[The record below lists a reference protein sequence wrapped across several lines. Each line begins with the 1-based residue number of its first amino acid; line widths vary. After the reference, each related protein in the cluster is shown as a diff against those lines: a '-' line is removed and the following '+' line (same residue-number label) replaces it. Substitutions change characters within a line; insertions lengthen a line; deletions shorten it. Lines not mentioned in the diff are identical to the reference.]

1 METPKFCND
10 SQTAAAAWKTIKI
23 STSCRQL
30 FSAHPKISNW
40 KKQRGDRDGR
50 VGVLLPKYVARR
62 LTQFLANPHPR
73 QREGWWVCW
82 CQRRDYLPLLPRPDT
97 TSIYHWCCC
106 IPTFDQLFGKYAIC
120 WIIPHGWT
128 PLLFTTKL
136 HSTHTIVLSTNEKGK
151 YEIQRHGKSL
161 ISLPIDAIDCHILVS
176 SVLGLISVSKIDVG
190 FLHWRKF
197 YHPNFWSCFGI
208 KPNQIK
214 PANPIWN
221 PAPPFRS
228 DLGVRS
234 KSLSCEGVSCKG
246 YEAGPRWQRR
256 CTACTALWVLIVA
269 VRWVFNQWVGPVWS
283 CTVENGF
290 NDERRW
296 YRFLY
301 FGSHNVCI

>member
-10 SQTAAAAWKTIKI
+10 SQAAAADAWKTIKI

-82 CQRRDYLPLLPRPDT
+82 CQRRDYLPRPDT

-151 YEIQRHGKSL
+151 YEIQRHGNSL
-161 ISLPIDAIDCHILVS
+161 ISPLPPLTATYWSAVYLVWFRFWRLMLVFTILTSDHVLVS
-176 SVLGLISVSKIDVG
+176 NQTRLNQQIPFEI
-190 FLHWRKF
+190 LH
-197 YHPNFWSCFGI
+197 
-208 KPNQIK
+208 
-214 PANPIWN
+214 
-221 PAPPFRS
+221 
-228 DLGVRS
+228 
-234 KSLSCEGVSCKG
+234 SLSDQIWASDPKVSLV
-246 YEAGPRWQRR
+246 RR
-256 CTACTALWVLIVA
+256 LL
-269 VRWVFNQWVGPVWS
+269 
-283 CTVENGF
+283 
-290 NDERRW
+290 
-296 YRFLY
+296 
-301 FGSHNVCI
+301 